1 MSADSRTPAASTA
14 IGDASDSRARFL
26 REIGTRLPADRVT
39 EVHLFPAIRQGGV
52 ETGAAVV
59 AVAPVL
65 EREVVP
71 NAMAADEPHP
81 PAPAD
86 VRTEKHTV
94 YTATYRLVLKGPE
107 RGTWESAVNA
117 EAEAPLQMVGTV
129 VQGVQRRLGDE
140 GEPER
145 IRGAQ
150 LDDALRASP
159 LTAAADAGRPFAM
172 RPDPISG

>member
-1 MSADSRTPAASTA
+1 MTAAARAAAAATTISDALDSR
-14 IGDASDSRARFL
+14 RRFL
-26 REIGTRLPADRVT
+26 REIGTRLPAARVT

-65 EREVVP
+65 EREIVP
-71 NAMAADEPHP
+71 NADPDDDLP
-81 PAPAD
+81 PLAIDMRA
-86 VRTEKHTV
+86 EKHTV

-107 RGTWESAVNA
+107 RGKWESAVNA

-145 IRGAQ
+145 ISGRELQ
-150 LDDALRASP
+150 DALRSP
-159 LTAAADAGRPFAM
+159 AAGDVR
-172 RPDPISG
+172 

>member
-1 MSADSRTPAASTA
+1 LTDSTRAAAGATPIGDALDSRT
-14 IGDASDSRARFL
+14 RFL
-26 REIGTRLPADRVT
+26 REIGSRLPGGRVT

-65 EREVVP
+65 EREMVP
-71 NAMAADEPHP
+71 NVESDDEPP
-81 PAPAD
+81 PRPVEMRA
-86 VRTEKHTV
+86 EKHTV

-107 RGTWESAVNA
+107 RGKWESAVNA
-117 EAEAPLQMVGTV
+117 EAEAPLQMVGKV

-145 IRGAQ
+145 ISGAE
-150 LDDALRASP
+150 LHNALRSP
-159 LTAAADAGRPFAM
+159 AGER
-172 RPDPISG
+172 SH

>member
-1 MSADSRTPAASTA
+1 LSASTRAALAPTA
-14 IGDASDSRARFL
+14 IGDALDSRTRFL
-26 REIGTRLPADRVT
+26 REIGSRLPAGRVT

-65 EREVVP
+65 EREIVP
-71 NAMAADEPHP
+71 NAEVEDEPP
-81 PAPAD
+81 PLSVD
-86 VRTEKHTV
+86 VRDEKHTV

-107 RGTWESAVNA
+107 RGQWESAVNA
-117 EAEAPLQMVGTV
+117 EAEAPLQMVGKV

-145 IRGAQ
+145 ISGPELRHALGSPTVGGA
-150 LDDALRASP
+150 R
-159 LTAAADAGRPFAM
+159 
-172 RPDPISG
+172 

>member
-1 MSADSRTPAASTA
+1 LSAGTPALAATPIGEAPDSRT
-14 IGDASDSRARFL
+14 RFL
-26 REIGTRLPADRVT
+26 REIGTRLPAERVM

-52 ETGAAVV
+52 ESGVAVV

-71 NAMAADEPHP
+71 NGQPSEEPPLP
-81 PAPAD
+81 PVD
-86 VRTEKHTV
+86 VRAEKHTV
-94 YTATYRLVLKGPE
+94 YTATYRLVLKGTE
-107 RGTWESAVNA
+107 RGKWESAVNA

-145 IRGAQ
+145 ISGAEFH
-150 LDDALRASP
+150 DALRAA
-159 LTAAADAGRPFAM
+159 LLATGAGAGQPA
-172 RPDPISG
+172 

>member
-1 MSADSRTPAASTA
+1 VTASVRAPATGITIGDALDSRT
-14 IGDASDSRARFL
+14 RFL
-26 REIGTRLPADRVT
+26 REIGSRVPAGRVT

-65 EREVVP
+65 EREIVP
-71 NAMAADEPHP
+71 NAETEDDLP
-81 PAPAD
+81 PLPID
-86 VRTEKHTV
+86 SRTEKHTV

-107 RGTWESAVNA
+107 RGKWESAVNA
-117 EAEAPLQMVGTV
+117 EAEAPLKMVATV

-145 IRGAQ
+145 ISGTALQ
-150 LDDALRASP
+150 VALRPPDVGS
-159 LTAAADAGRPFAM
+159 GR
-172 RPDPISG
+172 

>member
-1 MSADSRTPAASTA
+1 MTASTRAAVPATPIGDALDSRT
-14 IGDASDSRARFL
+14 RLL
-26 REIGTRLPADRVT
+26 REIGSRLPAARVT

-65 EREVVP
+65 EREISP
-71 NAMAADEPHP
+71 NAEHEDEPP
-81 PAPAD
+81 LPID

-107 RGTWESAVNA
+107 RGKWESAVNA
-117 EAEAPLQMVGTV
+117 EAEAPLQMVGKV

-145 IRGAQ
+145 ISGA
-150 LDDALRASP
+150 ALHLVLRSP
-159 LTAAADAGRPFAM
+159 AGDGSR
-172 RPDPISG
+172 

>member
-1 MSADSRTPAASTA
+1 MSADTRTPIAATA
-14 IGDASDSRARFL
+14 IGDAPDSRARFL

-71 NAMAADEPHP
+71 NAKGADEPP
-81 PAPAD
+81 QASVD
-86 VRTEKHTV
+86 VRAEKHTV

-107 RGTWESAVNA
+107 RGKWESAVNA
-117 EAEAPLQMVGTV
+117 EAEAPLLMVGTV

-150 LDDALRASP
+150 LNDALRTAP
-159 LTAAADAGRPFAM
+159 LTAAADAGRP
-172 RPDPISG
+172 S